1 MSEQQILLSPAAAR
15 GDKLSWATRI
25 AYGGGDTACNVVFGM
40 IGTVLTLFYTDYVGI
55 SIATVG
61 LVMLISRLFD
71 GVSDVIMGLM
81 VERTNSR
88 WGKSRPWLLWM
99 SVPYAV
105 SAILLFTVPQ
115 TTGTL
120 QFLYLL
126 VAYNFCTTVC
136 YTAINLPYGSLS
148 AMMTRASWER
158 DMLSITRMSMSPFGR
173 ILAVACTL
181 PLVKYFGDD
190 QAAWIK
196 TMSIWAFL
204 ALLLLLFCF
213 YTCEEKVVL
222 KAREQQGNVPVST
235 QLSAL
240 FRNQYF
246 WASAILWT
254 AQSVYYTVVGIALPY
269 YCRYVLGDDTF
280 YSSIFVAETAC
291 IIIFTFLSSVPIRK
305 YGKRNVALCG
315 IVLATI
321 GQVLFMF
328 NSDDY
333 HWALANAIIRGI
345 GFAPLN
351 AVLFGFCGDAVEF
364 GQWKTR
370 VRQEGMIF
378 SAGSVG
384 TKLGAGIAAAVIS
397 GLLSMAGYVSSSS
410 GSGVQPQSAID
421 MINHVYL
428 YGSFFLWI
436 VVIIT
441 LLFYRLDKQYPQIMH
456 DLKEREARGEM

>member
-1 MSEQQILLSPAAAR
+1 SSP
-15 GDKLSWATRI
+15 
-25 AYGGGDTACNVVFGM
+25 
-40 IGTVLTLFYTDYVGI
+40 
-55 SIATVG
+55 
-61 LVMLISRLFD
+61 
-71 GVSDVIMGLM
+71 
-81 VERTNSR
+81 
-88 WGKSRPWLLWM
+88 
-99 SVPYAV
+99 
-105 SAILLFTVPQ
+105 
-115 TTGTL
+115 
-120 QFLYLL
+120 
-126 VAYNFCTTVC
+126 
-136 YTAINLPYGSLS
+136 
-148 AMMTRASWER
+148 
-158 DMLSITRMSMSPFGR
+158 
-173 ILAVACTL
+173 
-181 PLVKYFGDD
+181 KYF
-190 QAAWIK
+190 
-196 TMSIWAFL
+196 TS
-204 ALLLLLFCF
+204 
-213 YTCEEKVVL
+213 
-222 KAREQQGNVPVST
+222 
-235 QLSAL
+235 
-240 FRNQYF
+240 
-246 WASAILWT
+246 
-254 AQSVYYTVVGIALPY
+254 
-269 YCRYVLGDDTF
+269 
-280 YSSIFVAETAC
+280 
-291 IIIFTFLSSVPIRK
+291 
-305 YGKRNVALCG
+305 G

-345 GFAPLN
+345 GFAPQN

>member
-1 MSEQQILLSPAAAR
+1 M
-15 GDKLSWATRI
+15 
-25 AYGGGDTACNVVFGM
+25 
-40 IGTVLTLFYTDYVGI
+40 
-55 SIATVG
+55 
-61 LVMLISRLFD
+61 
-71 GVSDVIMGLM
+71 
-81 VERTNSR
+81 
-88 WGKSRPWLLWM
+88 
-99 SVPYAV
+99 
-105 SAILLFTVPQ
+105 
-115 TTGTL
+115 
-120 QFLYLL
+120 
-126 VAYNFCTTVC
+126 C

-148 AMMTRASWER
+148 AMMTRTSWER

-196 TMSIWAFL
+196 TMAIWAFL

-213 YTCEEKVVL
+213 YKCEEKVVI
-222 KAREQQGNVPVST
+222 KAREKQGNVAVKT
-235 QLSAL
+235 QLYAL

-351 AVLFGFCGDAVEF
+351 AVLFGFCGDAVEY

-397 GLLSMAGYVSSSS
+397 GLLSLSGYVSSSS

-421 MINHVYL
+421 MINNVYL

-441 LLFYRLDKQYPQIMH
+441 LLFYRLDKQYPQIMQE
-456 DLKEREARGEM
+456 LKEREARGEM